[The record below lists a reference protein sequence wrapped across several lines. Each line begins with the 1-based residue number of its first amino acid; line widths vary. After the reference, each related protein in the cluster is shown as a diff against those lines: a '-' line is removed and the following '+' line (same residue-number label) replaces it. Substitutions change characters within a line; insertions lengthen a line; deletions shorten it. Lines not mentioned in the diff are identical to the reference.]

1 MRTFLRGKKTLLF
14 LTLGLLIAIP
24 AAALA
29 SDVATAVV
37 DAEAP
42 TGEVT
47 VSQGNSGN
55 FTINMSVS
63 GKQDGTAT
71 FKVYRDWTLSGGS
84 FSKTS
89 TTADGYL
96 TPETFNVPVRAA
108 GADPTTFSTTGKVRV
123 DSGQA
128 AGGPFTLAF
137 GAEEITNS
145 NATGAK
151 LSAGTSSNYKVTV
164 QAATDPCASVVDPA
178 APVISATPNTPNG
191 NDPWYTSIP
200 TGISATSATNGATIT
215 YATEVNGGAKSAYSS
230 TAPTLG
236 QGTTVV
242 YAKATSAT
250 CDKVTESS
258 REFNVDTN
266 APTVDPAGVVNS
278 TWRNTD
284 LSQAFTAS
292 DGVSGLADAINDAS
306 FTLTA
311 SAESANASTP
321 TVVSRTVSDVAGNST
336 TRSVSAKIDKTNPN
350 VNCGSADANWHA
362 TDVSIACTASDV
374 LSGLA
379 DNANDASFNLTTS
392 VDANTETSN
401 ASTNSRN
408 VLDNATNSTQA
419 GPITGIKVDKR
430 DPTFSD
436 CTGGPFTQGSGSHT
450 VSINATDNGSGV
462 DNANSTLSGSVDT

>member
-128 AGGPFTLAF
+128 AGGPFTLAI
-137 GAEEITNS
+137 GAEDITNT

-151 LSAGTSSNYKVTV
+151 LAAGAKSNYKVTV
-164 QAATDPCASVVDPA
+164 LSDPCASVSAPA
-178 APVISATPNTPNG
+178 APVISANPNTADG
-191 NDPWYTSIP
+191 NSGWYKNVP
-200 TGISATSATNGATIT
+200 TNVSAASATSGATIM
-215 YATEVNGGAKSAYSS
+215 YASEVNGGAKSA
-230 TAPTLG
+230 
-236 QGTTVV
+236 
-242 YAKATSAT
+242 
-250 CDKVTESS
+250 
-258 REFNVDTN
+258 F
-266 APTVDPAGVVNS
+266 
-278 TWRNTD
+278 
-284 LSQAFTAS
+284 
-292 DGVSGLADAINDAS
+292 
-306 FTLTA
+306 
-311 SAESANASTP
+311 
-321 TVVSRTVSDVAGNST
+321 
-336 TRSVSAKIDKTNPN
+336 
-350 VNCGSADANWHA
+350 
-362 TDVSIACTASDV
+362 
-374 LSGLA
+374 
-379 DNANDASFNLTTS
+379 
-392 VDANTETSN
+392 
-401 ASTNSRN
+401 
-408 VLDNATNSTQA
+408 
-419 GPITGIKVDKR
+419 
-430 DPTFSD
+430 
-436 CTGGPFTQGSGSHT
+436 
-450 VSINATDNGSGV
+450 
-462 DNANSTLSGSVDT
+462 